1 MFYSNRALLTTLVIF
16 ALANGFFVS
25 AFRQLR
31 YGACSMQLPSSSTR
45 RQLLRMAMEPLSKPL
60 VPHAAPTDT
69 PSSLKDMTDRALEGL
84 SRKKVISLLGS
95 TGSIGTQTLDICRER
110 PAQFECVAMAA
121 GSNLD
126 LLVQQITEFKPKLVC
141 IQKSDMIDELKTKL
155 TSSGLPQSEWPELSY
170 GDDGI
175 VAVAT
180 FPAADTVVTGIV
192 GCAGLLPTIAA
203 IKSGKDIALA
213 NKETLIA
220 GGPVVVPLLEKHG
233 VKMLPADSEHSAIF
247 QTLQGVPP
255 GALKKIILTASGGA
269 FRDWP
274 KEKLAEVKVAD
285 ALKHP
290 NWAMGAKITVDSA
303 TMMNKGL
310 EVIEAHYLFGA
321 DYDDIEISVHPQS
334 IVHSGVEL
342 QDTSVILQ
350 AGLPD
355 MRLPLLY
362 SIAWPARVPMPWE
375 PLSLSKIGTLTFKE
389 ADHEK
394 YPCIPLAYAA
404 GRMGGTATACLNAA
418 NERANELFRA
428 EKLGFLGIP
437 KVIELV
443 MDKHKD
449 DFKQNPTLED
459 IIVVDKW
466 ARDQV
471 DAMLSKVNAIYAIN
485 V

>member
-1 MFYSNRALLTTLVIF
+1 MS
-16 ALANGFFVS
+16 
-25 AFRQLR
+25 
-31 YGACSMQLPSSSTR
+31 
-45 RQLLRMAMEPLSKPL
+45 
-60 VPHAAPTDT
+60 
-69 PSSLKDMTDRALEGL
+69 
-84 SRKKVISLLGS
+84 
-95 TGSIGTQTLDICRER
+95 
-110 PAQFECVAMAA
+110 
-121 GSNLD
+121 
-126 LLVQQITEFKPKLVC
+126 QQ
-141 IQKSDMIDELKTKL
+141 
-155 TSSGLPQSEWPELSY
+155 EWPELSY

-180 FPAADTVVTGIV
+180 YPTADTVVTGIV

-274 KEKLAEVKVAD
+274 KEKLSEVKVAD

-321 DYDDIEISVHPQS
+321 DYDDIEIAVHPQS
-334 IVHSGVEL
+334 IIHSGVEL

-350 AGLPD
+350 AG
-355 MRLPLLY
+355 
-362 SIAWPARVPMPWE
+362 
-375 PLSLSKIGTLTFKE
+375 K
-389 ADHEK
+389 
-394 YPCIPLAYAA
+394 
-404 GRMGGTATACLNAA
+404 
-418 NERANELFRA
+418 
-428 EKLGFLGIP
+428 
-437 KVIELV
+437 
-443 MDKHKD
+443 
-449 DFKQNPTLED
+449 
-459 IIVVDKW
+459 
-466 ARDQV
+466 
-471 DAMLSKVNAIYAIN
+471 
-485 V
+485 